1 VGLFARCHRRSRNVR
16 PPTLPYGLSILR
28 ERASVWRVPPLKQ
41 FIEAV
46 QSYYISYTLRGF
58 AAHGFLFMSSVGT
71 FSNSEVL
78 HISLPVLPFRALNYL
93 PILKFMHASLLSLAL
108 KTPILITYLLI
119 LQIYD
124 DQISLRLRISPLS
137 SRTPFCR
144 LQSPSRPPPRFPSA
158 RLERDELPNTSSHQ
172 SPASNLQDSHWP

>member
-1 VGLFARCHRRSRNVR
+1 MACTSLKTIHRSRPV
-16 PPTLPYGLSILR
+16 ILYLLH
-28 ERASVWRVPPLKQ
+28 SSWFCGPW
-41 FIEAV
+41 
-46 QSYYISYTLRGF
+46 ISFHEVSR
-58 AAHGFLFMSSVGT
+58 HI
-71 FSNSEVL
+71 SNSEAL

-124 DQISLRLRISPLS
+124 DQISLRLRMSPLS
-137 SRTPFCR
+137 SRTPVCR